1 MYLVLGLGMM
11 KGVDVG
17 INVVEGAKPIA
28 PVPYSFKDKTELKLD
43 YNLWTKAVSNLLNV
57 LAGLLQ
63 WYH

>member
-43 YNLWTKAVSNLLNV
+43 YNL
-57 LAGLLQ
+57 
-63 WYH
+63 